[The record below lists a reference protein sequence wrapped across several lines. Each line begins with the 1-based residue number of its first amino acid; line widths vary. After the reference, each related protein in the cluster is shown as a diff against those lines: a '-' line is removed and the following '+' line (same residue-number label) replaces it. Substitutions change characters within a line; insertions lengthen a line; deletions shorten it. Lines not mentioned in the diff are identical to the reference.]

1 MNIVNNADQKLIY
14 RKNVGRVVQWDVV
27 EWNIEERK
35 DRIKVADK
43 SAKIKRDD
51 KLADLIWWW

>member
-51 KLADLIWWW
+51 KLADLI